1 MNAITKMCNNVIF
14 AMKRNAP
21 TILLWVGIGTG
32 AACVGKACYDT
43 AKKTVPLLTKAKN
56 DISEVKASVS
66 GGESVTEETL
76 AEAKKKQMDICLRT
90 AGKLALIYMPS
101 AAIGMVSVASLITS
115 HNIAHKRILGLSA
128 AYATL
133 NSQFRNYCIGVYEK
147 YGAEA
152 DADIAN
158 GIETEIVEKEVT
170 DENGE
175 VHKVTEKKKVT
186 TLEPEAM
193 NLYTRFFDRGNQDW
207 DDDPDIRRLFLEAK
221 ERTANMMLENRGYL
235 LLNDVYK
242 LLGFPPTRA
251 GYVVGWLRDDN
262 ENPNHHGYVNFGWKD
277 ISNNYSRALL
287 NGYEECVILNFNVE
301 GPILDKAVENH
312 ILGA

>member
-66 GGESVTEETL
+66 GEESVTEETL

-101 AAIGMVSVASLITS
+101 AALSMISVASLITS

-128 AYATL
+128 AYAALDGTF
-133 NSQFRNYCIGVYEK
+133 STYRNGVIDK
-147 YGAEA
+147 YGETE
-152 DADIAN
+152 DYELFN
-158 GIETEIVEKEVT
+158 GIKTETVEKEVT

-175 VHKVTEKKKVT
+175 VHKVTEEKKVT
-186 TLEPEAM
+186 AVNPET
-193 NLYTRFFDRGNQDW
+193 NIYTRYFDRGNPDW

-242 LLGFPPTRA
+242 LLGYPATRA
-251 GYVVGWLRDDN
+251 GYSVGWLRNDD
-262 ENPNHHGYVNFGWKD
+262 ENPNHHGYVSFGWKD
-277 ISNNYSRALL
+277 ISDSYSRALL

-301 GPILDKAVENH
+301 GPILDKAVKYRL
-312 ILGA
+312 LGA

>member
-21 TILLWVGIGTG
+21 AILLWVGIGTG

-43 AKKTVPLLTKAKN
+43 AKKTVPLLAKAKN

-66 GGESVTEETL
+66 GEESVNEGVL

-90 AGKLALIYMPS
+90 AGKLGLIYMPS
-101 AAIGMVSVASLITS
+101 AALGLVSVASLITS

-128 AYATL
+128 AYAALDGTF
-133 NSQFRNYCIGVYEK
+133 NTYRNGVIDK
-147 YGAEA
+147 YGEAE
-152 DADIAN
+152 DYEIFN
-158 GIETEIVEKEVT
+158 GVKTETIEKEVT
-170 DENGE
+170 DESGE
-175 VHKVTEKKKVT
+175 VHKVTEEKKVAT
-186 TLEPEAM
+186 VNPET
-193 NLYTRFFDRGNQDW
+193 NIYTRYFDRGNPDW

-242 LLGFPPTRA
+242 LLGYPATRA
-251 GYVVGWLRDDN
+251 GYSVGWLRNDD
-262 ENPNHHGYVNFGWKD
+262 ENPNHHGYVSFGWKD
-277 ISNNYSRALL
+277 ISDSYSRALL

-301 GPILDKAVENH
+301 GPILDKAVKYRL
-312 ILGA
+312 LGA

>member
-21 TILLWVGIGTG
+21 AILLWVGIGTG

-43 AKKTVPLLTKAKN
+43 AKKTVPLLAKAKN

-66 GGESVTEETL
+66 GEESVNEGFL

-90 AGKLALIYMPS
+90 AGKLGLIYMPS
-101 AAIGMVSVASLITS
+101 AALGLVSVASLITS
-115 HNIAHKRILGLSA
+115 HNIARKRILGLSA
-128 AYATL
+128 AYAALDGTF
-133 NSQFRNYCIGVYEK
+133 NTYRNGVIDK
-147 YGAEA
+147 YGETE
-152 DADIAN
+152 DYELFN
-158 GIETEIVEKEVT
+158 GIKTETIEKDVT
-170 DENGE
+170 DDEDNTYT
-175 VHKVTEKKKVT
+175 VTEEKKVAT
-186 TLEPEAM
+186 VNPET
-193 NLYTRFFDRGNQDW
+193 NIYTRFFDRGNPDW

-242 LLGFPPTRA
+242 LLGYPATRA
-251 GYVVGWLRDDN
+251 GYSVGWLRNDD
-262 ENPNHHGYVNFGWKD
+262 ENPNHHGYVSFGWKD
-277 ISNNYSRALL
+277 ISDSYSRALL

-301 GPILDKAVENH
+301 GPILDKAVKH
-312 ILGA
+312 RLLGA

>member
-14 AMKRNAP
+14 TMKRNAL

-43 AKKTVPLLTKAKN
+43 AKKAVPLLSKTKN

-66 GGESVTEETL
+66 GEESVNEKVL

-90 AGKLALIYMPS
+90 AGKLGLIYMPS
-101 AAIGMVSVASLITS
+101 AALGLVSVASLITS

-128 AYATL
+128 AYAALDSTF
-133 NSQFRNYCIGVYEK
+133 NTYRNGVIDK
-147 YGAEA
+147 YGETE
-152 DADIAN
+152 DYELFN
-158 GIETEIVEKEVT
+158 GIKTETIEKDVT
-170 DENGE
+170 DDEDNTYT
-175 VHKVTEKKKVT
+175 VTEEKKVVT
-186 TLEPEAM
+186 VNPET
-193 NLYTRFFDRGNQDW
+193 NIYTRFFDRGNPDW

-242 LLGFPPTRA
+242 LLGYPATRA
-251 GYVVGWLRDDN
+251 GYSVGWLRNDD
-262 ENPNHHGYVNFGWKD
+262 ENPNHH
-277 ISNNYSRALL
+277 
-287 NGYEECVILNFNVE
+287 
-301 GPILDKAVENH
+301 GPILDKAVKYRL
-312 ILGA
+312 LGA

>member
-66 GGESVTEETL
+66 GEESVTEETL

-90 AGKLALIYMPS
+90 AGKLGLIYMPS
-101 AAIGMVSVASLITS
+101 AALGLVSVGSLITS

-128 AYATL
+128 AYAALDGTF
-133 NSQFRNYCIGVYEK
+133 NTYRNGVIDK
-147 YGAEA
+147 YGKTE
-152 DADIAN
+152 DYELFN
-158 GIETEIVEKEVT
+158 GIKTETVEKEVT

-175 VHKVTEKKKVT
+175 VHKITEEKKVAT
-186 TLEPEAM
+186 VNPET
-193 NLYTRFFDRGNQDW
+193 NIYTRFFDRANMDW

-242 LLGFPPTRA
+242 LLGFPATRA
-251 GYVVGWLRDDN
+251 GYSVGWLRNDD
-262 ENPNHHGYVNFGWKD
+262 ENPNHHGYVSFGWKD
-277 ISNNYSRALL
+277 ISDSYSRALL

-301 GPILDKAVENH
+301 GPILDKAFKQH

>member
-43 AKKTVPLLTKAKN
+43 AKKTVPLLAKAKN
-56 DISEVKASVS
+56 DISEAKASVS
-66 GGESVTEETL
+66 GEESVTEETL

-90 AGKLALIYMPS
+90 AGKLGLIYMPS
-101 AAIGMVSVASLITS
+101 AALGLVSVASLITS

-128 AYATL
+128 AYAALDGTF
-133 NSQFRNYCIGVYEK
+133 NTYHNGVIDK
-147 YGAEA
+147 YGETE
-152 DADIAN
+152 DYELFN
-158 GIETEIVEKEVT
+158 GIKTETVEKEVT

-175 VHKVTEKKKVT
+175 VHKITEEKKVAT
-186 TLEPEAM
+186 VNPET
-193 NLYTRFFDRGNQDW
+193 NIYTRFFDRANMDW

-242 LLGFPPTRA
+242 LLGFPATRA
-251 GYVVGWLRDDN
+251 GYSVGWLRNDD
-262 ENPNHHGYVNFGWKD
+262 ENPNRHGYVSFGWKD
-277 ISNNYSRALL
+277 ISDSYSRALL

-301 GPILDKAVENH
+301 GPILDKAFEQH

>member
-14 AMKRNAP
+14 AVKRNAP

-43 AKKTVPLLTKAKN
+43 AKKTVPLLTKAKD

-66 GGESVTEETL
+66 GEESVSEETL
-76 AEAKKKQMDICLRT
+76 TEAKKKQMDICLRT
-90 AGKLALIYMPS
+90 AGKLGLIYMP
-101 AAIGMVSVASLITS
+101 AAALGLVSVASLITS

-128 AYATL
+128 AYAALDGTF
-133 NSQFRNYCIGVYEK
+133 NTYRNGVIDK
-147 YGAEA
+147 YGETE
-152 DADIAN
+152 DYELLN
-158 GIETEIVEKEVT
+158 GIKTETIEKEVV

-175 VHKVTEKKKVT
+175 VHKVTEEKKVAT
-186 TLEPEAM
+186 VNPET
-193 NLYTRFFDRGNQDW
+193 NIYTRYFDRGNPDW

-242 LLGFPPTRA
+242 LLGYPATRA
-251 GYVVGWLRDDN
+251 GYSVGWLRNDE
-262 ENPNHHGYVNFGWKD
+262 ENPNHHGYVSFGWKD
-277 ISNNYSRALL
+277 ISDSYSRALL

-301 GPILDKAVENH
+301 GPILDKAVKYRL
-312 ILGA
+312 LGA

>member
-43 AKKTVPLLTKAKN
+43 AKKTVPLLAKAKD

-66 GGESVTEETL
+66 GEESVTEGTL

-90 AGKLALIYMPS
+90 AGKLGLIYMPS
-101 AAIGMVSVASLITS
+101 AALGLVSVASLITS

-128 AYATL
+128 AYAALDGTF
-133 NSQFRNYCIGVYEK
+133 NTYRNGVIDK
-147 YGAEA
+147 YGKTE
-152 DADIAN
+152 DYELFN
-158 GIETEIVEKEVT
+158 GIKTETVEKEVT

-175 VHKVTEKKKVT
+175 VHKITEEKKVVT
-186 TLEPEAM
+186 VNPET
-193 NLYTRFFDRGNQDW
+193 NIYTRFFDRANMDW

-242 LLGFPPTRA
+242 LLGFPATRA
-251 GYVVGWLRDDN
+251 GYSVGWLRNDD
-262 ENPNHHGYVNFGWKD
+262 ENPNHHGYVSFGWKD
-277 ISNNYSRALL
+277 ISDSYSRALL

-301 GPILDKAVENH
+301 GPILDKAFEQH

>member
-43 AKKTVPLLTKAKN
+43 AKKTVPLLAKAKN
-56 DISEVKASVS
+56 DISEAKASVS
-66 GGESVTEETL
+66 GEESVTEETL

-90 AGKLALIYMPS
+90 AGKLGLIYMPS
-101 AAIGMVSVASLITS
+101 AALGLVSVASLITS

-128 AYATL
+128 AYAALDGTF
-133 NSQFRNYCIGVYEK
+133 NTYRNGGIDK
-147 YGAEA
+147 YGETE
-152 DADIAN
+152 DYELFN
-158 GIETEIVEKEVT
+158 GIKTETVEKEVT

-175 VHKVTEKKKVT
+175 VHKITEEKKVAT
-186 TLEPEAM
+186 VNPET
-193 NLYTRFFDRGNQDW
+193 NIYTRFFDRANMDW

-242 LLGFPPTRA
+242 LLGFPATRA
-251 GYVVGWLRDDN
+251 GYSVGWLRNDD
-262 ENPNHHGYVNFGWKD
+262 ENQNHHGYVSFGWKD
-277 ISNNYSRALL
+277 ISDSYSRALL

-301 GPILDKAVENH
+301 GPILDKAFEQH

>member
-43 AKKTVPLLTKAKN
+43 AKKTVPLLAKAKN
-56 DISEVKASVS
+56 DISEAKASVS
-66 GGESVTEETL
+66 GEESVTEETL

-90 AGKLALIYMPS
+90 AGKLGLIYMPS
-101 AAIGMVSVASLITS
+101 AALGLVSVASLITS

-128 AYATL
+128 AYAALDGTF
-133 NSQFRNYCIGVYEK
+133 NTYRNGVFDK
-147 YGAEA
+147 YGETE
-152 DADIAN
+152 DYELFN
-158 GIETEIVEKEVT
+158 GIKTETVEKEVT

-175 VHKVTEKKKVT
+175 VHKITEEKKVAT
-186 TLEPEAM
+186 VNPET
-193 NLYTRFFDRGNQDW
+193 NIYTRFFDRANMDW

-242 LLGFPPTRA
+242 LLGFPATRA
-251 GYVVGWLRDDN
+251 GYSVDWLRNDD
-262 ENPNHHGYVNFGWKD
+262 ENPNHHGYVSFGWKD
-277 ISNNYSRALL
+277 ISDSYSRALL

-301 GPILDKAVENH
+301 GPILDKAFEQH

>member
-43 AKKTVPLLTKAKN
+43 AKKTVPLLAKAKD

-66 GGESVTEETL
+66 GEESVTEETL

-101 AAIGMVSVASLITS
+101 AALGLVSVASLITS

-128 AYATL
+128 AYAALDGTF
-133 NSQFRNYCIGVYEK
+133 NTYRNGVIDK
-147 YGAEA
+147 YGETE
-152 DADIAN
+152 DYELFN
-158 GIETEIVEKEVT
+158 GIKTETVEKEVT

-175 VHKVTEKKKVT
+175 VHKVTEEKKVVT
-186 TLEPEAM
+186 VNPET
-193 NLYTRFFDRGNQDW
+193 NIYTRFFDRANMDW

-242 LLGFPPTRA
+242 LLGFPATRA
-251 GYVVGWLRDDN
+251 GYSVGWLRNDD
-262 ENPNHHGYVNFGWKD
+262 ENPNHHGYVSFGWKD
-277 ISNNYSRALL
+277 ISDSYSRALL

-301 GPILDKAVENH
+301 GPILDKAFEQH